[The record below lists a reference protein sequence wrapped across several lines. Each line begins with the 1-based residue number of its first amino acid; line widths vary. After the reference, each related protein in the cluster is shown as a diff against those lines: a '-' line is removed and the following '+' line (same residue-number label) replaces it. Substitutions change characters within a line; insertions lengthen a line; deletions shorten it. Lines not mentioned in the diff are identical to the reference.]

1 MARKKPL
8 GTRDDRFSRRS
19 YLAAAAA
26 GATGLLA
33 GCAGNGNGGNGNGN
47 GNGTGNGDG
56 YPDETIRFI
65 IPFDPGGGVDF
76 WARGVFP
83 TVAENLGV
91 DVQFENISGGG
102 GTRGFAELANA
113 EPDGYTLASD
123 SQGFAEVAHLTNDTP
138 HDWLEFETGGVKTES
153 TREIIFA
160 DPDLG
165 VESWDDLFSR
175 YESGEIQ
182 NFGAGD
188 NSGSHSATFAAMRND
203 GTLPES
209 ANRVAYTGSG
219 PTVEAVVTGEVPAA
233 VATDTAAAG
242 EGLLDE
248 LDVLGAVTEDASEV
262 VPADQLVDPDVP
274 HLAAA
279 GYPAY
284 QRLGQ
289 FNYGYYWPEGTPQDR
304 IETVAAALEEAVND
318 PELIEWAEEAG
329 NVIGPYRT
337 PSEHETI
344 RDETWEAFRDEVDVE
359 GLQDL

>member
-1 MARKKPL
+1 MARSKPP
-8 GTRDDRFSRRS
+8 GKRDSRLSRRS
-19 YLAAAAA
+19 YLAAAAT

-33 GCAGNGNGGNGNGN
+33 GCAGNGAGNGGGNGS
-47 GNGTGNGDG
+47 DDDDE
-56 YPDETIRFI
+56 YPNQTIRFI

-76 WARGVFP
+76 WGRGVFP

-91 DVQFENISGGG
+91 DVEFENISGGG

-113 EPDGYTLASD
+113 DPDGYTLASD

-138 HDWLEFETGGVKTES
+138 HDWLEFETGGVKTEA
-153 TREIIFA
+153 TREVILVN
-160 DPDLG
+160 PDLG
-165 VESWDDLFSR
+165 VEGWDDLFGR
-175 YESGEIQ
+175 YESGELT

-188 NSGSHSATFAAMRND
+188 DSGSHTATFAAMRND

-209 ANRVAYTGSG
+209 ANRVAYGGSG
-219 PTVEAVVTGEVPAA
+219 PAVEAVFTGEVPAA

-242 EGLLDE
+242 EGLVE
-248 LDVLGAVTEDASEV
+248 EIDVLGAVTEDESQV
-262 VPADQLVDPDVP
+262 IPADDLVDPDVP

-318 PELIEWAEEAG
+318 PELIEWAEESG
-329 NVIGPYRT
+329 NVLGPYRT

-344 RDETWEAFRDEVDVE
+344 RDETWEAFRGEVDVE